1 VDEQHF
7 ANRRRQTADAT
18 VGKVM
23 LVDERRQISPFRQA
37 SA

>member
-1 VDEQHF
+1 MPSVDEQHF

-23 LVDERRQISPFRQA
+23 LVDGFDSLA
-37 SA
+37 